1 MYWSEDSDAKE
12 EFVIADNIVD
22 VVFNVQG
29 KTIPLDNAYAL
40 SRAIEQV
47 LPWVTED
54 EQIGIHHIFGAE
66 SGNGWL
72 RPESTE
78 NEILYL
84 SKRQKLTIRISKE
97 RLPDLQGL
105 TGQMLNVEGHELSVG
120 KSTVRK
126 LSDMNIVFARNVVVS
141 ESGMSEDA
149 FMDACVAQLKDLGIR
164 VKKMM
169 CGRER
174 AIQLPDKQLITRGL
188 MIADL
193 EKPDSVKVQ
202 ERGIGVGRKL
212 GCGLFLPQKGID
224 PVNPD

>member
-1 MYWSEDSDAKE
+1 MYWTEESKNKE
-12 EFVIADNIVD
+12 EFFISDD
-22 VVFNVQG
+22 VVDIVFSIQG
-29 KTIPLDNAYAL
+29 KAIPLDNAYAL
-40 SRAIEQV
+40 STAIEQV
-47 LPWVTED
+47 LPWVAED
-54 EQIGIHHIFGAE
+54 EHIGIHHIFGAE

-72 RPESTE
+72 RPENTE

-84 SKRQKLTIRISKE
+84 SRRQKLTIRIKKE
-97 RLPDLQGL
+97 RLPDIQAL
-105 TGQMLNVEGHELSVG
+105 TGQMLTVEGHELIVG

-141 ESGMSEDA
+141 ESGISEDD
-149 FMDACVAQLKDLGIR
+149 FMKACVAQLSELGIG

-174 AIQLPDKQLITRGL
+174 IIQMPDKQLITRGL
-188 MIADL
+188 MLADL
-193 EKPDSVKVQ
+193 EKPESVKVQ
-202 ERGIGVGRKL
+202 EQGIGVSRKL

>member
-1 MYWSEDSDAKE
+1 MYWTEESKNKQ
-12 EFVIADNIVD
+12 EFVISDDIVD
-22 VVFNVQG
+22 VVFSIQG
-29 KTIPLDNAYAL
+29 KAIPLDNAYAL
-40 SRAIEQV
+40 SNAIEEA
-47 LPWVTED
+47 LPWVAED
-54 EQIGIHHIFGAE
+54 EHIGIHHISGAE

-72 RPESTE
+72 RPENTE

-84 SKRQKLTIRISKE
+84 SRRQKLTIRIAKE
-97 RLPDLQGL
+97 RLDDIQAL
-105 TGQMLNVEGHELSVG
+105 TGQTLRVDEHELIVG

-126 LSDMNIVFARNVVVS
+126 LSDMNIVFARNVIVS
-141 ESGMSEDA
+141 DSGMTEDD
-149 FMDACVAQLKDLGIR
+149 FMKCCVAQLNELGIN

-174 AIQLPDKQLITRGL
+174 TIQLPDKQLITRGL

-193 EKPDSVKVQ
+193 GKPESVKVQ
-202 ERGIGVGRKL
+202 ERGLGVGRKL

>member
-1 MYWSEDSDAKE
+1 MYWSEDNGAKK
-12 EFVIADNIVD
+12 EFIISDNIVD

-40 SRAIEQV
+40 SSAIEQV
-47 LPWVTED
+47 LPWIAED
-54 EQIGIHHIFGAE
+54 EYIGIHHIFGAE

-105 TGQMLNVEGHELSVG
+105 TGQMLNVDGHELSVG

-141 ESGMSEDA
+141 ESGISEDA
-149 FMDACVAQLKDLGIR
+149 FMEACVAQMKDLGIT

-202 ERGIGVGRKL
+202 EHGIGVGRKL

>member
-1 MYWSEDSDAKE
+1 MYWTEESKNKE
-12 EFVIADNIVD
+12 EFVISDD
-22 VVFNVQG
+22 VVDIVFGIQG
-29 KTIPLDNAYAL
+29 KAIPLDNAYAL
-40 SRAIEQV
+40 SNAIEQV
-47 LPWVTED
+47 LPWVAED
-54 EQIGIHHIFGAE
+54 EHMGIHHIFGAE

-72 RPESTE
+72 RPENTE

-84 SKRQKLTIRISKE
+84 SRRQKLTIRIAKQ
-97 RLPDLQGL
+97 RLDDIQGL
-105 TGQMLNVEGHELSVG
+105 TGQTLKVGEHELVVG

-141 ESGMSEDA
+141 EYGMSEDD
-149 FMDACVAQLKDLGIR
+149 FMKACVAQLQELGIN

-174 AIQLPDKQLITRGL
+174 TIQLPDKQLITRGL
-188 MIADL
+188 MLADL
-193 EKPDSVKVQ
+193 EKPESVKVQ
-202 ERGIGVGRKL
+202 ERGLGVGRKL